1 MIENLLFFF
10 SKSIKY
16 LYIVTANCP
25 VSQLEISPLIALL
38 NMIKDNYFDRPQVF
52 QTLIAVLHD
61 YNHNFNSASKV
72 SNLMAFIL
80 LKSLWHD
87 LIWSAIQKFEMDFSK
102 KGKKLTKKWVPLFF
116 DGIILRDL
124 WNIQKDMGNWVTW
137 QIK

>member
-1 MIENLLFFF
+1 MLYYNIINASFIISFNKSIIHSLICIVFLNVDRKFVIFFL
-10 SKSIKY
+10 KSIKY
-16 LYIVTANCP
+16 LYIVAANCP

-80 LKSLWHD
+80 LKSL
-87 LIWSAIQKFEMDFSK
+87 
-102 KGKKLTKKWVPLFF
+102 
-116 DGIILRDL
+116 
-124 WNIQKDMGNWVTW
+124 
-137 QIK
+137 